1 MLCSYGRY
9 FLQVVDLLLSFLI
22 RGVEER
28 MERVNR
34 NKVNVNELQLMKLS
48 LNTGPAEQLDDQ
60 MAKLLADIEN
70 IQIK

>member
-1 MLCSYGRY
+1 MLCSYRHY

>member
-1 MLCSYGRY
+1 MLCSYCHY
-9 FLQVVDLLLSFLI
+9 FFQVVDLLLSFLI